1 MKPARPYRQ
10 ALDLRQRAAAL
21 RHNSSRRVKPK
32 LALAMPT
39 PGAVAAAVELDA
51 LPVSE
56 LLELHDTASVL
67 AEVCVAMTCRPC
79 SIVTAPDGTEAPNA
93 SGSLAHWQLGL
104 CTALMDRCIDRLGD
118 IAEAAR
124 RDGAA
129 ELLATTAEALRR
141 RM

>member
-1 MKPARPYRQ
+1 MKPARPYQQ

-21 RHNSSRRVKPK
+21 RHNMARRAKLKPP
-32 LALAMPT
+32 AVMPSAT
-39 PGAVAAAVELDA
+39 GVAAAIDLDA

-56 LLELHDTASVL
+56 LVELHDTASVI

-93 SGSLAHWQLGL
+93 SGRLAHWQLGL
-104 CTALMDRCIDRLGD
+104 CTALMDRCIERLGD

-129 ELLATTAEALRR
+129 ELLATTAEALRTR
-141 RM
+141 L